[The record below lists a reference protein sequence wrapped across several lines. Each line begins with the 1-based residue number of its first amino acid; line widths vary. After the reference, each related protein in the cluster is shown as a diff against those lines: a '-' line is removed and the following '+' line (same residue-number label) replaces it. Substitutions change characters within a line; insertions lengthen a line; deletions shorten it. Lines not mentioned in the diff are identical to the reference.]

1 MHFVREEAR
10 GLARDLLRAVPCG
23 GRVNVVIAPP
33 FTSLAAVHEE
43 INGTHIELAAQNV
56 CWETHGEFTGEVS
69 APMLLDCGCKWVIVG
84 HSERRGIFH
93 ETDWMIARKLKTCLE
108 FGLTP
113 ILCIGETREERVE
126 GLTERVLQSQVLSA
140 LEGIKLSTEETIAI
154 AYEPVWA
161 IGTGKTTTRE
171 DLLHIR
177 GFLNTTLSH
186 LFGNLSFGI
195 RFLYGG
201 SVNEDNIN
209 YLLGSSAIDGV
220 LVGGASIRAESFIKI
235 IKAAEEN

>member
-10 GLARDLLRAVPCG
+10 ELARDLAKAIPCG
-23 GRVNVVIAPP
+23 GEVSVVVAPP
-33 FTSLAAVHEE
+33 FTSLATVHEE
-43 INGTHIELAAQNV
+43 IRGTHIELAAQNV
-56 CWETHGEFTGEVS
+56 CWESHGEFTGEVS

-84 HSERRGIFH
+84 HSERRSIFH
-93 ETDWMIARKLKTCLE
+93 ETEWMIARKLRTCLE

-113 ILCIGETREERVE
+113 ILCVGETREERAE
-126 GLTERVLQSQVLSA
+126 GLTERVLRSQVLSA
-140 LEGIKLSTEETIAI
+140 LEGIKLSSAEAIAI

-161 IGTGKTTTRE
+161 IGTGKTTTAE
-171 DLLHIR
+171 DLIHVHE
-177 GFLNTTLSH
+177 FLGTTLSS
-186 LFGNLSFGI
+186 LFGDLSAGI

-201 SVNEDNIN
+201 SVNEDNIE

-220 LVGGASIRAESFIKI
+220 LVGGASTRAESFIKI